1 MKKLML
7 IVAACAA
14 MVACKQSGKTA
25 ENMNGNDSVTD
36 SVVVDSMVYEGTLP
50 AADGPGIRYNLA
62 LAGDSTN
69 GYHLTMTY
77 LEAENGK
84 DKAFDYNGVA
94 EIVTK
99 TVGGKEKK
107 AYKFSL
113 GEKEAPAYFMIVDDS
128 TLRAVNDQLEEAV
141 TKGLNYDLKLKK

>member
-36 SVVVDSMVYEGTLP
+36 SVV
-50 AADGPGIRYNLA
+50 DGPGIRYSLA

-94 EIVTK
+94 EVVTK

-141 TKGLNYDLKLKK
+141 TKDLNYDLKLKK

>member
-1 MKKLML
+1 
-7 IVAACAA
+7 
-14 MVACKQSGKTA
+14 
-25 ENMNGNDSVTD
+25 
-36 SVVVDSMVYEGTLP
+36 
-50 AADGPGIRYNLA
+50 
-62 LAGDSTN
+62 
-69 GYHLTMTY
+69 MTY

-94 EIVTK
+94 EVVTK

-141 TKGLNYDLKLKK
+141 TKDLNYDLKLKK